1 MSRQLG
7 THHSPPITH
16 HSLAGRAV
24 WRIGDWGGASG
35 QIGRHWEEVGDAALE
50 RLVGHASPSRPEFIP
65 RAAVSFVREAEL
77 EQAVQAVGL
86 SHADALLLGPLE
98 GRLALQPVD
107 FKWSLEVARA
117 HQVAAE
123 TLQALLEADLP
134 PVREAL
140 EARFERAAP
149 GLKPDGGHLP
159 RIEQLTLLDGLFLAP
174 EHAANRAFLHGRNN
188 RRQERPIDP
197 RQVVFEVVDEREF
210 FSPLPGW
217 EVGLALAAQEG
228 ARRALGSLEGAEHF
242 YRLGAGVLG
251 ALTARKRSIFEPSV
265 PKIDALAELAA
276 LRRAQ
281 RLMTTE
287 QLIAYLQRAMSARA
301 ELVRALNQLGRE
313 IYPFNAFRAAL
324 RAAGIVLRERSE
336 GDPEQR
342 RCSRLYGL
350 VQRELSTRLAAA
362 GRELVAGGQGDAQ
375 ALAALN
381 ARGAEFARQ
390 AAAIAA
396 RLIAE
401 EAARSEAETER

>member
-1 MSRQLG
+1 MSRQLR
-7 THHSPPITH
+7 THHSSPITH
-16 HSLAGRAV
+16 HSLARRAV

-35 QIGRHWEEVGDAALE
+35 QIGRRWEAVGDAALE
-50 RLVGHASPSRPEFIP
+50 RLVGCASPNRPEFVP
-65 RAAVSFVREAEL
+65 RAVVSFVREAEL

-86 SHADALLLGPLE
+86 SHADALLLGVLE

-117 HQVAAE
+117 DQVAAE

-134 PVREAL
+134 PIREAL
-140 EARFERAAP
+140 EARLERDTP
-149 GLKPDGGHLP
+149 GLEPDDGRLP
-159 RIEQLTLLDGLFLAP
+159 PVEQLTLLDGRFLAP
-174 EHAANRAFLHGRNN
+174 EHAANRAFLHGRHN
-188 RRQERPIDP
+188 RRRERPIDP
-197 RQVVFEVVDEREF
+197 RQVVFQLVDGPEF

-217 EVGLALAAQEG
+217 EVGLALAAREG
-228 ARRALGSLEGAEHF
+228 TQRVLESLDGAEHF

-281 RLMTTE
+281 RLMTTD
-287 QLIAYLQRAMSARA
+287 QLIAYLQRAMVARA
-301 ELVRALNQLGRE
+301 ELVRTLNQLGRT
-313 IYPFNAFRAAL
+313 IYPFSAFRAAL
-324 RAAGIVLRERSE
+324 RTAGIVLRERSE

-342 RCSRLYGL
+342 RWSRLYGL
-350 VQRELSTRLAAA
+350 VQRELSARLAVA
-362 GRELVAGGQGDAQ
+362 GRELVAGGRGDAQ
-375 ALAALN
+375 ALAALS
-381 ARGAEFARQ
+381 ARGAAFAQQ
-390 AAAIAA
+390 AAASAA